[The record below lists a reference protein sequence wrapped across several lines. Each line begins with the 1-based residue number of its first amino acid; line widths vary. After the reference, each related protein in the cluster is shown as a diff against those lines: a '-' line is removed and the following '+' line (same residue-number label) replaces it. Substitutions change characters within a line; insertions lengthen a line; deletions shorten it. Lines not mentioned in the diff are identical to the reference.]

1 MRLTSKNK
9 SSSLATTCITVT
21 LFVTIMASLIQATT
35 ASSSFHREHTTR
47 PMVTGTSVVGLVY
60 NGGVLL
66 AADTLL
72 SYGSMAKS
80 QNAERIKAI
89 GNSFVVGASG
99 EYSDYM
105 KLLRVLEDKHLS
117 ETRTGI
123 IEDGQTEVTA
133 ESTWNYLRM
142 LFYSK
147 RNKMNP
153 YWNEVLVAGFGNV
166 KDAAGATTGGDG
178 ETSKPFLGMVDKIG
192 TTVSGNTLATGFGA
206 WLALPLL
213 REKWRPDLTE
223 GEARALLEDCMR
235 VLFLRDCRASPRIQ
249 LAKVTRDVTT
259 GSVVTAVS
267 DPYIL
272 ETQWDS
278 AEFMRPVA
286 GLEGDG
292 GW

>member
-1 MRLTSKNK
+1 MSFT
-9 SSSLATTCITVT
+9 
-21 LFVTIMASLIQATT
+21 SLIHSATAT
-35 ASSSFHREHTTR
+35 SGRREHTTR

-60 NGGVLL
+60 QGGVLL

-80 QNAERIKAI
+80 QNAQRLHSI
-89 GNSFVVGASG
+89 GGSVVVGASG
-99 EYSDYM
+99 EYSDYT
-105 KLLRVLEDKHLS
+105 KLLRVLEEKHLA
-117 ETRTGI
+117 ETRTGLM
-123 IEDGQTEVTA
+123 EDGQTEVTA

-153 YWNEVLVAGFGNV
+153 YWNDVLVAGFTNV
-166 KDAAGATTGGDG
+166 KEGSADNLDG
-178 ETSKPFLGMVDKIG
+178 TPSQPFLGMVDKIG
-192 TTVSGNTLATGFGA
+192 TTVSDNTLATGFGA

-223 GEARALLEDCMR
+223 REARALLEDCMK
-235 VLFLRDCRASPRIQ
+235 VLFLRDCRASPQIQ
-249 LAKVTRDVTT
+249 LAKVTQAED
-259 GSVVTAVS
+259 GSVVSVIS

-286 GLEGDG
+286 DLEGDG